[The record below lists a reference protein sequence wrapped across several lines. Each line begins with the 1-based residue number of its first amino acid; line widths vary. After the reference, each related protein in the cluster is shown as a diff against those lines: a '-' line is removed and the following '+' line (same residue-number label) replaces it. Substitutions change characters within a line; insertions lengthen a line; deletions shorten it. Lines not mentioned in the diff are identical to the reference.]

1 MTDVTYVSFV
11 PRSKRN
17 RLREVLESENT
28 GDLRWTEKKTLAG
41 SEFYFS
47 GPATLVRRTHSFV
60 TQWLAD
66 D

>member
-17 RLREVLESENT
+17 RLREVLETENT
-28 GDLRWTEKKTLAG
+28 GDLRWTEKKTFSG

-47 GPATLVRRTHSFV
+47 GPATLARRTHTFV